1 MDRSLLCPIKYTEH
15 KNVTK
20 KHTKPPSSV
29 LKVKKYSD
37 GRRSSESSS
46 GGGPRVV
53 RISVTDPDATDSSSD
68 EEDELFGRQR
78 VKRYVNEINII
89 ESACKSGLAVSNG
102 RKKTVGTGS
111 GEALQAR
118 PMKVSPTTAGSGR
131 KFRGVR
137 QRPWGKWA
145 AEIRDPARRVRLW
158 LGTYDTAEE
167 AAMVY
172 DNAAIKLRGPDALTN
187 FVTPPGKPDLN
198 VSSVSGYESGSES
211 HNLSSPT
218 SVLRYRMANSNGS
231 ETEPFS
237 QCVKEEYHS
246 PELEPCP
253 EPCQDN
259 SVQQAEECQGE
270 TNLPDYSS
278 EYLPMGMPM
287 GMDVPFDD
295 LFGFHSPEFHS
306 PEPEPIRLKE
316 EPAVFNNLDDDFG
329 FLMDVAP
336 TFFDSFLNAD
346 FGMSSDMYLD
356 LGSPSKL
363 DVNDYFQDNVGD
375 FLSSDV
381 QIGAL

>member
-20 KHTKPPSSV
+20 KHTKPLSSV
-29 LKVKKYSD
+29 LKAKKLSD
-37 GRRSSESSS
+37 GRRSSEFSS
-46 GGGPRVV
+46 GGRPRVV

-68 EEDELFGRQR
+68 DEDELFGRQR

-89 ESACKSGLAVSNG
+89 ESACKSGLAVNNG

-111 GEALQAR
+111 GEALQAKQR
-118 PMKVSPTTAGSGR
+118 PMKVSPTTAGGR

-187 FVTPPGKPDLN
+187 FVTPPPEEGKPDVN
-198 VSSVSGYESGSES
+198 VTSVSGYESGSES

-218 SVLRYRMANSNGS
+218 SVLRFRMANSNGS

-237 QCVKEEYHS
+237 RCDSVKEEYHS
-246 PELEPCP
+246 PEPPQL
-253 EPCQDN
+253 CQDD
-259 SVQQAEECQGE
+259 SVKQAEAEECQGE
-270 TNLPDYSS
+270 TNLPDYTS
-278 EYLPMGMPM
+278 EYLPM

-295 LFGFHSPEFHS
+295 LFGFHSPE
-306 PEPEPIRLKE
+306 PIRLKE
-316 EPAVFNNLDDDFG
+316 EPAFFNNNLDDDFG
-329 FLMDVAP
+329 FLMDVNP
-336 TFFDSFLNAD
+336 TFFDSFLNDD

-375 FLSSDV
+375 SLSSDV

>member
-20 KHTKPPSSV
+20 KHTKP
-29 LKVKKYSD
+29 KKFSD
-37 GRRSSESSS
+37 GRRSSEFSS

-89 ESACKSGLAVSNG
+89 ESACKSGPGNG

-118 PMKVSPTTAGSGR
+118 QKPMKVSPAIAGGR

-187 FVTPPGKPDLN
+187 FVTPPEEVKPD
-198 VSSVSGYESGSES
+198 VKVTSVSGYESGSEF

-218 SVLRYRMANSNGS
+218 SVLRFRMANSNGS

-237 QCVKEEYHS
+237 RCDSVKEEYHS
-246 PELEPCP
+246 PEP
-253 EPCQDN
+253 PCQDD
-259 SVQQAEECQGE
+259 SIKQAEECQGE
-270 TNLPDYSS
+270 TNLPDYTS
-278 EYLPMGMPM
+278 EYLPM

-295 LFGFHSPEFHS
+295 LFGFHSPE
-306 PEPEPIRLKE
+306 PIRLKE
-316 EPAVFNNLDDDFG
+316 EPAFFNNLDDDFG
-329 FLMDVAP
+329 FLMDVSP
-336 TFFDSFLNAD
+336 TFFDSFLNDD
-346 FGMSSDMYLD
+346 FGLSSDMYLD

-381 QIGAL
+381 QISSL